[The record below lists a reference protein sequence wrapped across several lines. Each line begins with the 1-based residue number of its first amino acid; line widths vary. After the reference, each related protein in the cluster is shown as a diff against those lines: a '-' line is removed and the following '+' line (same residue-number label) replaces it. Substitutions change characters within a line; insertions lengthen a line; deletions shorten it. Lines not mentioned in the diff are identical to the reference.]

1 MQPVIRNNQYIYVD
15 RIELG
20 DMEVP
25 ERPSQ
30 FHEWDG
36 TAWGENVEMYNDN
49 IRQQRA
55 SRYKT
60 ESDPMKIEAEY
71 DAMVADAEPDYKKW
85 VEVVQQ
91 IKSELQ
97 YK

>member
-1 MQPVIRNNQYIYVD
+1 MYVD
-15 RIELG
+15 RLKDG
-20 DMEVP
+20 DIEVP

-36 TAWGENVEMYNDN
+36 KKWVENIESYNDS

-60 ESDPMKIEAEY
+60 ESDPIKIEAEY
-71 DAMVADAEPDYKKW
+71 DAMVAKSDPDYKKW
-85 VEVVQQ
+85 IEAVQK
-91 IKSELQ
+91 IKNELQ